1 MIRIMVLIRGF
12 EVSRSSKLGRLKLEQ
27 NIPLHFLWNQETSV
41 RLINNTFPVNIE
53 DRGDVRYKMS
63 EQPLSFWSTSKE

>member
-53 DRGDVRYKMS
+53 DRGDVRFKVS

>member
-27 NIPLHFLWNQETSV
+27 NIPLHFLWNQETFV

>member
-27 NIPLHFLWNQETSV
+27 NIPLHFLWNQETSA
-41 RLINNTFPVNIE
+41 RLVNNTFSVNIE